1 MPTGGSDCIVSAP
14 PLLCPANSLRGR
26 LFALP
31 GMQMPGENES
41 KRAAR
46 AVLPGPAPQRGVS
59 SMPAP
64 KPWHRLSCYISVPG
78 KRSAPPEQQRKRVH
92 RARALQSASRTA
104 CATRGAQRG
113 DLEIIWGF
121 QERTFSRRFCGIG
134 RIRPQWCEGPGAPC
148 QDTYPSHIAIAL
160 GTWTCPFQR
169 LGGPFSQ
176 KQKKNLAGS
185 GC

>member
-46 AVLPGPAPQRGVS
+46 AVLPGPAPQCGVS

-78 KRSAPPEQQRKRVH
+78 KSSPPPEQQRKRVH

-113 DLEIIWGF
+113 TWRSSGDFRKEHSLGASAALDEYGHSGVKG
-121 QERTFSRRFCGIG
+121 QEHHART
-134 RIRPQWCEGPGAPC
+134 PTHP
-148 QDTYPSHIAIAL
+148 T
-160 GTWTCPFQR
+160 
-169 LGGPFSQ
+169 
-176 KQKKNLAGS
+176 
-185 GC
+185 